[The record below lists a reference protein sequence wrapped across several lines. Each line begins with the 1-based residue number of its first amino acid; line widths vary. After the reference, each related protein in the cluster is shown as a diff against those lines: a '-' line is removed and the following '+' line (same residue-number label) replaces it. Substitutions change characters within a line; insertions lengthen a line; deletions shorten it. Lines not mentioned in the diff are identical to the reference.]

1 MSQKQEDWSRAVE
14 AKITEDHIERA
25 RLLLG
30 HDEPQKIRQPFTTAT
45 ADQIRMFAFGYG
57 SDNPLHAD
65 PDYAANTRWGGVVAP
80 GLMSF
85 LMGERLRGDPLP
97 EALARAKKS
106 LFQRIHQMHSGTD
119 WRFYRPIRPGDTIYG
134 FRAEESLEV
143 KQSEFAGTSVVRVG
157 RMVRMNQDA
166 QVVAVERMLMVLS
179 ERDAAAKRGKY
190 MAVQPAVYTDAEL
203 AALDEI
209 YAAETVRGAEPR
221 YWEDVEVGESLG
233 VMAKGP
239 LTLTDIILFHM
250 NGYGIYPFGP
260 VTGKLKW
267 QRRQTM
273 PAAFV
278 KNGQGVPDIVMRM
291 HWDDEW
297 ARALGSPMAY
307 DYGYQRE
314 CWVSHYL
321 TNWCGDDGLVHGMK
335 VDMRKMNYLGDTQTI
350 TGEVV
355 AKTPAASGGTVEVEV
370 KSVSQRGQVTLTAR
384 ATIGLP
390 SRERGLP
397 DYPEP
402 PAELAE
408 KARRFMARH
417 RELGG
422 A

>member
-1 MSQKQEDWSRAVE
+1 
-14 AKITEDHIERA
+14 
-25 RLLLG
+25 
-30 HDEPQKIRQPFTTAT
+30 
-45 ADQIRMFAFGYG
+45 
-57 SDNPLHAD
+57 
-65 PDYAANTRWGGVVAP
+65 
-80 GLMSF
+80 
-85 LMGERLRGDPLP
+85 
-97 EALARAKKS
+97 
-106 LFQRIHQMHSGTD
+106 
-119 WRFYRPIRPGDTIYG
+119 
-134 FRAEESLEV
+134 
-143 KQSEFAGTSVVRVG
+143 
-157 RMVRMNQDA
+157 
-166 QVVAVERMLMVLS
+166 
-179 ERDAAAKRGKY
+179 
-190 MAVQPAVYTDAEL
+190 
-203 AALDEI
+203 
-209 YAAETVRGAEPR
+209 
-221 YWEDVEVGESLG
+221 
-233 VMAKGP
+233 
-239 LTLTDIILFHM
+239 
-250 NGYGIYPFGP
+250 